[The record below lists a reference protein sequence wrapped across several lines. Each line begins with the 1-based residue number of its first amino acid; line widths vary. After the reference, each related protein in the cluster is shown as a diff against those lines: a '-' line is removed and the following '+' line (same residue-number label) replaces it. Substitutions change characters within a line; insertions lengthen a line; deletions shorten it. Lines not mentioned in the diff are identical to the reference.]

1 MMGGECYANWTSLQ
15 RQLCSLL
22 VLLFFYGLGTK
33 YGRISAYCMNI
44 RKRLY
49 FAHLGLHDLSSFCVR
64 ALCGLHHACAHR
76 PSFLS
81 VAIKSS
87 QVLADAREKKNI
99 LDRTDIDLL

>member
-1 MMGGECYANWTSLQ
+1 MGGECYANWTSLQ

-64 ALCGLHHACAHR
+64 AFVRCVACITHVLTAR
-76 PSFLS
+76 AFCRWQSSLL
-81 VAIKSS
+81 KSW
-87 QVLADAREKKNI
+87 LTPEKKKHP
-99 LDRTDIDLL
+99 